1 MRVPPKGK
9 RAAYLSVAEPPALN
23 VAVVLYRPA
32 NTCPTQSDRH
42 RDAPTVADAA
52 LVLFDAHQRC
62 GRQSR
67 ERSRLLVPAEH
78 LGRWCT
84 DDRGIREPGKAC
96 WRSVPNSV
104 LRDPPQQAAEY
115 GRVERQHPV
124 PIESARN
131 PFRIECCRLADQR
144 TRATVER
151 VDPELPPPTA
161 RAAPA
166 CRQAQP

>member
-23 VAVVLYRPA
+23 VAVVCSRHA
-32 NTCPTQSDRH
+32 TTCPTQSDRH

-62 GRQSR
+62 GRQRR

-115 GRVERQHPV
+115 ERGDRETPV
-124 PIESARN
+124 QIETDSA
-131 PFRIECCRLADQR
+131 P
-144 TRATVER
+144 
-151 VDPELPPPTA
+151 
-161 RAAPA
+161 
-166 CRQAQP
+166 